1 MRQVS
6 EDEYLAAHG
15 IRNVTPITAQ
25 PIAKR
30 AFTAAELQ
38 HTDFPPIRWIV
49 PDLLP
54 EGLTLLAGK
63 PKLGKSWLSLDLA
76 LSVAVGGRALG
87 KECEQGAALYLA
99 LEDNPRRLQ
108 RRLRK
113 IEPELKW
120 PGALEFRT
128 EFPRLD
134 AGGLNLLRDWLKEHG
149 DARLIIVDT
158 LAVVRGNAKVSDSA
172 HSSDYA
178 ALRGLHQIAGEFGI
192 AVLVVHHLRKA
203 GSEDPFDSV
212 SGSTGL
218 TGAADATLI
227 LSQTDG
233 DVTLYGRGR
242 DLEEIETALE
252 FDAETCRWRDLGD
265 PAEAFASDTRA
276 AILSAIRGGSATPA
290 DVRDFTG
297 LEHELVKKNMQ
308 RMARAG
314 HLKKEAKGRYVIP
327 LDPLSP
333 PSPCP
338 RSEASR
344 DTGTGGTGLDRAMDV
359 EERAAILE
367 HDHGLSRDD
376 AERKAK
382 AVKP

>member
-6 EDEYLAAHG
+6 DEEYLAAYG
-15 IRNVTPITAQ
+15 IRDVTPKAAK

-38 HTDFPPIRWIV
+38 STEFPPIRWIV

-76 LSVAVGGRALG
+76 LSVALGGRALG

-113 IEPELKW
+113 IEPELEW

-134 AGGLNLLRDWLKEHG
+134 AGGLNLLREWLKEHG

-158 LAVVRGNAKVSDSA
+158 LAVVRPQHKAADSA
-172 HSSDYA
+172 HSGDYG
-178 ALRGLHQIAGEFGI
+178 ALRGLHQLAGEFGV

-203 GSEDPFDSV
+203 DAEDPFDSV

-227 LSQTDG
+227 LSQRDG

-276 AILSAIRGGSATPA
+276 AIFSAIRRGCATPA
-290 DVRDFTG
+290 EIRDATDLDHNLIRQTLVRM
-297 LEHELVKKNMQ
+297 V
-308 RMARAG
+308 RAG
-314 HLKKEAKGRYVIP
+314 DLRKEGRGRYAIP
-327 LDPLSP
+327 SDPLSQQSQRHKERP
-333 PSPCP
+333 QCDSV
-338 RSEASR
+338 
-344 DTGTGGTGLDRAMDV
+344 TNVTGLDQAMEV
-359 EERAAILE
+359 EERAAILQ
-367 HDHGLSRDD
+367 HDQGLSKED
-376 AERKAK
+376 AEQLAK
-382 AVKP
+382 Q